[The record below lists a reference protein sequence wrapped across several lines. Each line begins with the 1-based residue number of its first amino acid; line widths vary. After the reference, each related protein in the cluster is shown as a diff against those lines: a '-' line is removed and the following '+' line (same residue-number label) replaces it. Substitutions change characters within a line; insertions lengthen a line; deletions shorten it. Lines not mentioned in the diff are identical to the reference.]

1 MFLNDCLNINEKR
14 TSYNRRL
21 RTVELAKEYGTP
33 LYVLDENTI
42 STTCRSYVESFKK
55 FYNGNVCRF
64 MPARRLAV
72 RSFAELQTKSIS
84 DFI

>member
-1 MFLNDCLNINEKR
+1 MLKHYEKGHL
-14 TSYNRRL
+14 TIGGCD
-21 RTVELAKEYGTP
+21 TVELAKEYGTP

-42 STTCRSYVESFKK
+42 RTTCRSYVESFKK
-55 FYNGNVCRF
+55 FYNGNGMPL

-84 DFI
+84 DLM